1 METLIKNPMLEQKKR
16 LLLYRLRKEMNG
28 AALDTMRY
36 FGEDYERNYGVQI
49 YAIRN
54 LAREIG
60 TDHELAKSFYT
71 ENIREVRLVALWIAD
86 AEQVNVADF
95 DFWASG
101 IINSE
106 VAEQA
111 SHALLSRIAD
121 IDKLLTAWCELE
133 SPLLAYC
140 ALLSAARNSGVG
152 QTVVVNALLRAVAN
166 HPDNRLVAQGATA
179 LAINL
184 ADEAIKEL
192 LANLPDNPTSQLL
205 KEEIAWRVE

>member
-1 METLIKNPMLEQKKR
+1 MLEQKKR

-36 FGEDYERNYGVQI
+36 FGADYGRNYGVQI

-60 TDHELAKSFYT
+60 TDHSLAKSFYT

-86 AEQVNVADF
+86 AERVGVENF

-121 IDKLLTAWCELE
+121 VAELLQRWC
-133 SPLLAYC
+133 SSDNALLAYC
-140 ALLSAARNSGVG
+140 ALLSAARSGGVESKTTIKAIV
-152 QTVVVNALLRAVAN
+152 QAVTTFS
-166 HPDNRLVAQGATA
+166 DNRLVAQGATA

-184 ADEAIKEL
+184 ADEAVKEL
-192 LANLPDNPTSQLL
+192 LEKLPDNPTARLL
-205 KEEIAWRVE
+205 REEIAWRIE

>member
-1 METLIKNPMLEQKKR
+1 MLEQKKR
-16 LLLYRLRKEMNG
+16 LLLFRLRKEMNG

-36 FGEDYERNYGVQI
+36 FGADYERNYGVQI

-60 TDHELAKSFYT
+60 TDHELAEYFYT
-71 ENIREVRLVALWIAD
+71 QNIREVRLVALWIAD
-86 AEQVNVADF
+86 AERVAAPDF

-121 IDKLLTAWCELE
+121 IAELLQRWSSSNNA
-133 SPLLAYC
+133 LLAYC
-140 ALLSAARNSGVG
+140 ALLAAARNGGVEP
-152 QTVVVNALLRAVAN
+152 TVAVSAILSAVEQFL
-166 HPDNRLVAQGATA
+166 DNRLVAQGATA
-179 LAINL
+179 LAMQLN
-184 ADEAIKEL
+184 DNAIKNL
-192 LANLPDNPTSQLL
+192 LDNLPDNPTAQLL
-205 KEEIAWRVE
+205 KEEVAWRVEA

>member
-1 METLIKNPMLEQKKR
+1 MLEQKKR

-60 TDHELAKSFYT
+60 TDHDLATFFYSQ
-71 ENIREVRLVALWIAD
+71 NIREMRLVALWIAD
-86 AEQVNVADF
+86 AEKVSVGDF
-95 DFWASG
+95 SFWAEG

-111 SHALLSRIAD
+111 SHALLSRIECVSE
-121 IDKLLTAWCELE
+121 LLKEWCY
-133 SPLLAYC
+133 SRNALLAYC
-140 ALLSAARNSGVG
+140 ALLSAARSGGVEESAAIESILA
-152 QTVVVNALLRAVAN
+152 VVAEFS
-166 HPDNRLVAQGATA
+166 DNRLVAQGATA
-179 LAINL
+179 LAMNL
-184 ADEAIKEL
+184 SDKGVIEL
-192 LANLPDNPTSQLL
+192 ISQLDNCPTATL
-205 KEEIAWRVE
+205 LREEIAWRIEC

>member
-1 METLIKNPMLEQKKR
+1 MFEQKKR
-16 LLLYRLRKEMNG
+16 LLLFRLRKEMNG

-36 FGEDYERNYGVQI
+36 FGADYERNYGVQI

-60 TDHELAKSFYT
+60 TDHELAKYFYAQ
-71 ENIREVRLVALWIAD
+71 NIREVRLVALWIAD
-86 AEQVNVADF
+86 AERVAAPDF

-121 IDKLLTAWCELE
+121 VAELLQRWSRSDNA
-133 SPLLAYC
+133 LLAYC
-140 ALLSAARNSGVG
+140 ALLSAARNGGVESA
-152 QTVVVNALLRAVAN
+152 TAVNAIVQAVTTFS
-166 HPDNRLVAQGATA
+166 DNRLVAQGATA

-184 ADEAIKEL
+184 PDEAIKNL
-192 LANLPDNPTSQLL
+192 LENIPDNPTAQLVRD
-205 KEEIAWRVE
+205 EVAWRL

>member
-1 METLIKNPMLEQKKR
+1 MSEQKKR

-36 FGEDYERNYGVQI
+36 YGADYERNYGVQI

-54 LAREIG
+54 LAQEIG
-60 TDHELAKSFYT
+60 TDHELALSFYP

-86 AEQVNVADF
+86 AERVSVADF

-121 IDKLLTAWCELE
+121 VAELLQRWC
-133 SPLLAYC
+133 SSDNALLVYC
-140 ALLSAARNSGVG
+140 ALLSAARNGGVESA
-152 QTVVVNALLRAVAN
+152 TAVKAIVQAVTTF
-166 HPDNRLVAQGATA
+166 PDNRLVAQGATA

-184 ADEAIKEL
+184 PDEAIKQL
-192 LANLPDNPTSQLL
+192 LENLSDNPTAQLL

>member
-1 METLIKNPMLEQKKR
+1 MLEQKKR
-16 LLLYRLRKEMNG
+16 LLLFRLRKEMNG

-36 FGEDYERNYGVQI
+36 FGADYERNYGVQI

-60 TDHELAKSFYT
+60 TDHELALSFYP
-71 ENIREVRLVALWIAD
+71 ECIREVRLVALWIAD
-86 AEQVNVADF
+86 AEKVAVSDF

-111 SHALLSRIAD
+111 SHALLSRIEPIAE
-121 IDKLLTAWCELE
+121 LLTVWSSSDNA
-133 SPLLAYC
+133 LLAYC
-140 ALLSAARNSGVG
+140 ALLAAARNGRVESEAAV
-152 QTVVVNALLRAVAN
+152 RAIVEAVSKFA
-166 HPDNRLVAQGATA
+166 DNRLVAQGATA

-184 ADEAIKEL
+184 SDEAIKNL
-192 LANLPDNPTSQLL
+192 LEKLPDNPTARLL

>member
-1 METLIKNPMLEQKKR
+1 MLEQKKR

-36 FGEDYERNYGVQI
+36 FGADYERNYGVQI

-60 TDHELAKSFYT
+60 TDDELARYFYT
-71 ENIREVRLVALWIAD
+71 QNIREVRLVALWIAD
-86 AEQVNVADF
+86 AEQVSVDELP
-95 DFWASG
+95 FWAEG

-111 SHALLSRIAD
+111 SHALLSRITP
-121 IDKLLTAWCELE
+121 ITELLGAWC
-133 SPLLAYC
+133 SSDNALLAYC
-140 ALLSAARNSGVG
+140 ALLSAARSGGVE
-152 QTVVVNALLRAVAN
+152 QTAAVEAIV
-166 HPDNRLVAQGATA
+166 HAVTIFSDNRLVAQGATA

-184 ADEAIKEL
+184 ADDAVEEL
-192 LANLPDNPTSQLL
+192 LEKTPDNPTAKLL
-205 KEEIAWRVE
+205 REEIAWRVER

>member
-1 METLIKNPMLEQKKR
+1 MFEQKKR
-16 LLLYRLRKEMNG
+16 LLLFRLRKEMNG

-36 FGEDYERNYGVQI
+36 FGADYERNYGVQI

-60 TDHELAKSFYT
+60 TDHELAEYFYT
-71 ENIREVRLVALWIAD
+71 QNIREVRLVALWIAD
-86 AEQVNVADF
+86 AESVAAPDF

-111 SHALLSRIAD
+111 SHALLSRIAN
-121 IDKLLTAWCELE
+121 IAELLQRWC
-133 SPLLAYC
+133 SSNNALLAYC
-140 ALLSAARNSGVG
+140 ALLAAARNGGVEAEIA
-152 QTVVVNALLRAVAN
+152 VNAILQAIAAF
-166 HPDNRLVAQGATA
+166 PDNRLVAQGATA

-184 ADEAIKEL
+184 PDEAIKNL
-192 LANLPDNPTSQLL
+192 LENIPDNPTSQLL
-205 KEEIAWRVE
+205 REEIAWRVE

>member
-1 METLIKNPMLEQKKR
+1 MLEQKKR
-16 LLLYRLRKEMNG
+16 LLLFRLRKEMNG

-36 FGEDYERNYGVQI
+36 FGADYERNYGVQI

-60 TDHELAKSFYT
+60 TDHELAEYFYT
-71 ENIREVRLVALWIAD
+71 QNIREVRLVALWIAD
-86 AEQVNVADF
+86 AERVAAPDF

-111 SHALLSRIAD
+111 SHALLSRIASVAE
-121 IDKLLTAWCELE
+121 LLSAWC
-133 SPLLAYC
+133 SSDNALLAYC
-140 ALLSAARNSGVG
+140 ALLAAARNGGVEP
-152 QTVVVNALLRAVAN
+152 TAAVSAILSAVEN
-166 HPDNRLVAQGATA
+166 FSDNRLVAQGATA

-184 ADEAIKEL
+184 PDEAIKNL
-192 LANLPDNPTSQLL
+192 LDNLSNSPTANLLR
-205 KEEIAWRVE
+205 EEISWRIE

>member
-1 METLIKNPMLEQKKR
+1 MLEQKKR

-28 AALDTMRY
+28 AALDTMCY
-36 FGEDYERNYGVQI
+36 FGADYERNYGVQI

-60 TDHELAKSFYT
+60 TDHELAKSFYI

-86 AEQVNVADF
+86 AERVEVADF
-95 DFWASG
+95 PFWSEG

-111 SHALLSRIAD
+111 SHALLSRISP
-121 IDKLLTAWCELE
+121 ISELLSAWC
-133 SPLLAYC
+133 SSDNALLAYC
-140 ALLSAARNSGVG
+140 ALLSAARKGGVE
-152 QTVVVNALLRAVAN
+152 ARMAVKAIVQAVTTFS
-166 HPDNRLVAQGATA
+166 DNRLVAQGATA

-184 ADEAIKEL
+184 ADDAVAEL
-192 LANLPDNPTSQLL
+192 LEKLPDNSTA
-205 KEEIAWRVE
+205 KVVREEIAWRLQ

>member
-1 METLIKNPMLEQKKR
+1 MLEQKKR
-16 LLLYRLRKEMNG
+16 LLLFRLRKEMNG

-36 FGEDYERNYGVQI
+36 FGADYERNYGVQI

-60 TDHELAKSFYT
+60 IDHELAEYFYT
-71 ENIREVRLVALWIAD
+71 QNIREVRLVALWMAD
-86 AEQVNVADF
+86 AERVAVEDF

-121 IDKLLTAWCELE
+121 VAELLQRWC
-133 SPLLAYC
+133 SSDNALLAYC
-140 ALLSAARNSGVG
+140 AMLSAARNGGVEP
-152 QTVVVNALLRAVAN
+152 TVAVDAILSAVGKFS
-166 HPDNRLVAQGATA
+166 DNRLVAQGATA
-179 LAINL
+179 LAMQMN
-184 ADEAIKEL
+184 EAAVGSL
-192 LANLPDNPTSQLL
+192 LDALPDNPTAKLL
-205 KEEIAWRVE
+205 YSEISWMR

>member
-1 METLIKNPMLEQKKR
+1 MLEQKKR

-36 FGEDYERNYGVQI
+36 FGADYGRNYGVQI

-60 TDHELAKSFYT
+60 TDHSLAEYFYT
-71 ENIREVRLVALWIAD
+71 QDIREAQLVALWIAD
-86 AEQVNVADF
+86 AEQVKAEVF
-95 DFWASG
+95 DFWGKG

-111 SHALLSRIAD
+111 SHALFSRISQIAE
-121 IDKLLTAWCELE
+121 LLTEWC
-133 SPLLAYC
+133 SSDNALLAYC
-140 ALLSAARNSGVG
+140 ALLSAARNGGVEVA
-152 QTVVVNALLRAVAN
+152 TAVESIISAVAN
-166 HPDNRLVAQGATA
+166 FPDNRLVAQGATA

-184 ADEAIKEL
+184 PDESVQQL
-192 LANLPDNPTSQLL
+192 LCQLPENPTARLL
-205 KEEIAWRVE
+205 REEVEWRVQ

>member
-1 METLIKNPMLEQKKR
+1 MLEQKKR

-28 AALDTMRY
+28 AALDTMCY
-36 FGEDYERNYGVQI
+36 FGADYARNYGVQI

-86 AEQVNVADF
+86 AERVEVADF
-95 DFWASG
+95 PFWAEG

-111 SHALLSRIAD
+111 SHALLSRIAP
-121 IDKLLTAWCELE
+121 IAELLTAWCA
-133 SPLLAYC
+133 SDNALLAYC
-140 ALLSAARNSGVG
+140 ALLSAARNGGVESA
-152 QTVVVNALLRAVAN
+152 TAVEAIAQAVTN
-166 HPDNRLVAQGATA
+166 FSDNRLVAQGATA

-184 ADEAIKEL
+184 PDEAVRKL
-192 LANLPDNPTSQLL
+192 LEKMPDNPTA
-205 KEEIAWRVE
+205 KHIREEIAWRVE

>member
-1 METLIKNPMLEQKKR
+1 MLEQKKR

-36 FGEDYERNYGVQI
+36 FGADYERNYGVQI

-60 TDHELAKSFYT
+60 TDHTLAAYFYT
-71 ENIREVRLVALWIAD
+71 QNIREVRLVALWIAD
-86 AEQVNVADF
+86 AEKVAISDF

-111 SHALLSRIAD
+111 SHALLSRIAP
-121 IDKLLTAWCELE
+121 IAELLTMWC
-133 SPLLAYC
+133 SSNSALLAYC
-140 ALLSAARNSGVG
+140 ALLSAARNGGVDSDVA
-152 QTVVVNALLRAVAN
+152 TKAILSALDKFS
-166 HPDNRLVAQGATA
+166 DNRLVAQGATA
-179 LAINL
+179 LAMHL
-184 ADEAIKEL
+184 DDDAVQQL
-192 LANLPDNPTSQLL
+192 LGELPDNPTAQLL
-205 KEEIAWRVE
+205 REEIAWRIE

>member
-1 METLIKNPMLEQKKR
+1 MLEQKKR

-36 FGEDYERNYGVQI
+36 FGADYGRNYGVQI

-60 TDHELAKSFYT
+60 TDHDLARSFYA
-71 ENIREVRLVALWIAD
+71 ENIREMRLVALWIAD
-86 AEQVNVADF
+86 AEQVSVADF
-95 DFWASG
+95 SFWASG

-111 SHALLSRIAD
+111 SHALLSRIAP
-121 IDKLLTAWCELE
+121 IGELLTAWCASEN
-133 SPLLAYC
+133 PLLAYC
-140 ALLSAARNSGVG
+140 ALLSAARNGRVEQNS
-152 QTVVVNALLRAVAN
+152 AVEAIVSAVTTFS
-166 HPDNRLVAQGATA
+166 DNRLVAQGATA

-184 ADEAIKEL
+184 ADEAVAEL
-192 LANLPDNPTSQLL
+192 LNNLPNNQPSQLL
-205 KEEIAWRVE
+205 KEEIAWRVDETLV

>member
-1 METLIKNPMLEQKKR
+1 MLEQKKR

-28 AALDTMRY
+28 AALDTMCY
-36 FGEDYERNYGVQI
+36 FGADYERNYGVQI

-60 TDHELAKSFYT
+60 TDHDLAVSFYT

-86 AEQVNVADF
+86 AEQVGVADF

-111 SHALLSRIAD
+111 SHALLSRIAP
-121 IDKLLTAWCELE
+121 ISELLTAWCA
-133 SPLLAYC
+133 SDNALLAYC
-140 ALLSAARNSGVG
+140 ALLSAARNGGVESA
-152 QTVVVNALLRAVAN
+152 TAVEAIAQAVTSFS
-166 HPDNRLVAQGATA
+166 DNRLVAQGATA

-184 ADEAIKEL
+184 PDEAVRKL
-192 LANLPDNPTSQLL
+192 LEKMPDNPTA
-205 KEEIAWRVE
+205 KHIREEIAWRVE

>member
-1 METLIKNPMLEQKKR
+1 MENSVLEQKKR

-28 AALDTMRY
+28 AALDTMCY
-36 FGEDYERNYGVQI
+36 FGKDYERNYGVQI

-60 TDHELAKSFYT
+60 TDHSLAKSFYA

-86 AEQVNVADF
+86 AEQVSVADF
-95 DFWASG
+95 DFWAEG

-111 SHALLSRIAD
+111 SHALLSRIAP
-121 IDKLLTAWCELE
+121 IAELLTAWCA
-133 SPLLAYC
+133 SDNALLAYC
-140 ALLSAARNSGVG
+140 ALLSAARNGGVEPTSATKAIL
-152 QTVVVNALLRAVAN
+152 QAVSSFS
-166 HPDNRLVAQGATA
+166 DNRLVAQGATA

-184 ADEAIKEL
+184 PDEAIKNL
-192 LANLPDNPTSQLL
+192 LENIPDNPTSQLL
-205 KEEIAWRVE
+205 REEIAWRVE

>member
-1 METLIKNPMLEQKKR
+1 MLEQKKR

-28 AALDTMRY
+28 AALDTMRH
-36 FGEDYERNYGVQI
+36 FGEEYGRNYGVQI

-60 TDHELAKSFYT
+60 TDHALAKSFYT

-86 AEQVNVADF
+86 AEQVEVADF
-95 DFWASG
+95 PFWAEG

-111 SHALLSRIAD
+111 SHALLSKIAL
-121 IDKLLTAWCELE
+121 IAELLTAWCR
-133 SPLLAYC
+133 SDNALLAYC
-140 ALLSAARNSGVG
+140 ALLSAARNGGVEP
-152 QTVVVNALLRAVAN
+152 TIALDAIVQAIATFS
-166 HPDNRLVAQGATA
+166 DNRLVAQGATA

-184 ADEAIKEL
+184 PDEAVAEL
-192 LANLPDNPTSQLL
+192 LEKIPDNPTAKLL
-205 KEEIAWRVE
+205 REEITWRIE

>member
-1 METLIKNPMLEQKKR
+1 MLEQKKR

-36 FGEDYERNYGVQI
+36 FGEDYARNYGVQI

-86 AEQVNVADF
+86 AEQVDVADF
-95 DFWASG
+95 DFWSSG

-121 IDKLLTAWCELE
+121 IDKLLTAWCV
-133 SPLLAYC
+133 SDNPLLAYC
-140 ALLSAARNSGVG
+140 ALLSAARNGRIEGANGV
-152 QTVVVNALLRAVAN
+152 QAIVHAVNTFS
-166 HPDNRLVAQGATA
+166 DNRLVAQGATA
-179 LAINL
+179 LAMQL
-184 ADEAIKEL
+184 SDEAVKNL
-192 LANLPDNPTSQLL
+192 LQNIPENPTAKVLR
-205 KEEIAWRVE
+205 EEIAWRVE

>member
-1 METLIKNPMLEQKKR
+1 MLEQKKR
-16 LLLYRLRKEMNG
+16 LLLFRLRKEMNG

-60 TDHELAKSFYT
+60 TDHALAEYFYT
-71 ENIREVRLVALWIAD
+71 QAIREVRLVALWIAD
-86 AEQVNVADF
+86 AERVSASDF

-111 SHALLSRIAD
+111 SHALLSRIDGVAE
-121 IDKLLTAWCELE
+121 LLRRWSKSDNA
-133 SPLLAYC
+133 LLAYC
-140 ALLSAARNSGVG
+140 ALLAAARSGRVE
-152 QTVVVNALLRAVAN
+152 AAVAVEAILSAVAQFS
-166 HPDNRLVAQGATA
+166 DNRLVAQGATA
-179 LAINL
+179 LAMQIDDK
-184 ADEAIKEL
+184 AVAEL
-192 LANLPDNPTSQLL
+192 LANLPENPTANLL
-205 KEEIAWRVE
+205 REEVAWRV